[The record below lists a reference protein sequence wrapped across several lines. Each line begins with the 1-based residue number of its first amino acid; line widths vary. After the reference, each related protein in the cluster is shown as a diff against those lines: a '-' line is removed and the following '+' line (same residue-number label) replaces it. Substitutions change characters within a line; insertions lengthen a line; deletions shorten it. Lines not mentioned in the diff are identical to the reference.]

1 MHHAYRTLILVAGI
15 CCLPLFAHAAP
26 AAVPANPAQEKLLAA
41 TEAERSV
48 ILTAYLARDKVTCT
62 GVTKTFYQGNDH
74 RGNVFW
80 NVACSEG
87 TTYVIQIFNNEINST
102 RSYDCVRL
110 KEDTGGT
117 CFTKFKQ

>member
-1 MHHAYRTLILVAGI
+1 MRHTISALVIAI

-26 AAVPANPAQEKLLAA
+26 ATVPANPAQEKLLAA
-41 TEAERSV
+41 TEPERKS
-48 ILTAYLARDKVTCT
+48 ILSSYLARNKETCT
-62 GVTKTFYQGNDH
+62 GITKTFYQGSDH
-74 RGNVFW
+74 KGNVFW

-87 TTYVIQIFNNEINST
+87 TSHVIQIFNNEINST
-102 RSYDCVRL
+102 RTYDCTRL